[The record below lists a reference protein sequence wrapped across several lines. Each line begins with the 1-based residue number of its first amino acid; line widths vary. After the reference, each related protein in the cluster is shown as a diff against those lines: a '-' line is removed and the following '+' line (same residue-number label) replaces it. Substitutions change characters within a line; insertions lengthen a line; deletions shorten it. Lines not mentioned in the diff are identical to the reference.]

1 LGWIKNSSNVK
12 EWQTISLTNAIM
24 THGSWQNLPKIPGKP
39 GFSRV
44 VRRLSSSSRRTNL
57 KNLKN
62 KKIMTLVKVNNNGQK
77 SLSSFVDEF
86 FQGFPAGLG
95 RDESFG
101 FPPVNIH
108 ETADAYH
115 LELSAPG
122 RSKED
127 FKLSVEAGQLTVAF
141 EKKEE
146 TKTEDYKTI
155 RKEFSFK
162 SFKRSF
168 NLDDRINSDGI
179 QAKYENGV
187 LKLLLP
193 KKEQVKE
200 STKQIS
206 VQ

>member
-1 LGWIKNSSNVK
+1 
-12 EWQTISLTNAIM
+12 
-24 THGSWQNLPKIPGKP
+24 
-39 GFSRV
+39 
-44 VRRLSSSSRRTNL
+44 
-57 KNLKN
+57 
-62 KKIMTLVKVNNNGQK
+62 MTLVKVNNNGQK
-77 SLSSFVDEF
+77 YLSSFVDEF
-86 FQGFPAGLG
+86 FQGFPTGLG
-95 RDESFG
+95 RDESLG

-108 ETADAYH
+108 ETTDAYH

-127 FKLSVEAGQLTVAF
+127 FKLSVDNGQLTVSF

-168 NLDDRINSDGI
+168 NLDDRIDSNGI

-193 KKEQVKE
+193 KKTQVKE
-200 STKQIS
+200 STKQITI
-206 VQ
+206 Q

>member
-1 LGWIKNSSNVK
+1 
-12 EWQTISLTNAIM
+12 
-24 THGSWQNLPKIPGKP
+24 
-39 GFSRV
+39 
-44 VRRLSSSSRRTNL
+44 
-57 KNLKN
+57 
-62 KKIMTLVKVNNNGQK
+62 MTLVKVNNNGQK

-86 FQGFPAGLG
+86 FQGFPAGLH
-95 RDESFG
+95 RDDSYN

-127 FKLSVEAGQLTVAF
+127 FKLSVDAGQLTVSF

-146 TKTEDYKTI
+146 TKTDDYKTI

-168 NLDDRINSDGI
+168 NLDDRIDSEGI

-200 STKQIS
+200 STKQITI
-206 VQ
+206 Q

>member
-1 LGWIKNSSNVK
+1 
-12 EWQTISLTNAIM
+12 
-24 THGSWQNLPKIPGKP
+24 
-39 GFSRV
+39 
-44 VRRLSSSSRRTNL
+44 
-57 KNLKN
+57 
-62 KKIMTLVKVNNNGQK
+62 MTLVKVNNNGHK
-77 SLSSFVDEF
+77 SLTSFVDEF
-86 FQGFPAGLG
+86 FQGLPAGLG

-108 ETADAYH
+108 ETTDAYH

-122 RSKED
+122 RNKED
-127 FKLSVEAGQLTVAF
+127 FKLSVDNGQLTIGF

-155 RKEFSFK
+155 RKEFSFR

-168 NLDDRINSDGI
+168 NLDERVDSNAI

-200 STKQIS
+200 TTRQIS
-206 VQ
+206 IQ

>member
-1 LGWIKNSSNVK
+1 
-12 EWQTISLTNAIM
+12 
-24 THGSWQNLPKIPGKP
+24 
-39 GFSRV
+39 
-44 VRRLSSSSRRTNL
+44 
-57 KNLKN
+57 
-62 KKIMTLVKVNNNGQK
+62 MTLVKVNNNGQK

-127 FKLSVEAGQLTVAF
+127 FKLAVEGGQLTVSF

-146 TKTEDYKTI
+146 TKTDDYKTI

-168 NLDDRINSDGI
+168 NLDDRINADGI

-187 LKLLLP
+187 LKLFLP
-193 KKEQVKE
+193 
-200 STKQIS
+200 
-206 VQ
+206 

>member
-1 LGWIKNSSNVK
+1 
-12 EWQTISLTNAIM
+12 
-24 THGSWQNLPKIPGKP
+24 
-39 GFSRV
+39 
-44 VRRLSSSSRRTNL
+44 
-57 KNLKN
+57 
-62 KKIMTLVKVNNNGQK
+62 MTLVKVNNNGHK
-77 SLSSFVDEF
+77 SLSGFVDEF

-108 ETADAYH
+108 ETSDAFH

-127 FKLSVEAGQLTVAF
+127 FKLALDNGLLTISF

-146 TKTEDYKTI
+146 NKTEEYKTI

-168 NLDDRINSDGI
+168 NLDDKIDSNGI

-187 LKLLLP
+187 LKLYLP

-200 STKQIS
+200 STKQITI
-206 VQ
+206 Q

>member
-1 LGWIKNSSNVK
+1 
-12 EWQTISLTNAIM
+12 
-24 THGSWQNLPKIPGKP
+24 
-39 GFSRV
+39 
-44 VRRLSSSSRRTNL
+44 
-57 KNLKN
+57 
-62 KKIMTLVKVNNNGQK
+62 MTLVKVNNNGHRGLTQ
-77 SLSSFVDEF
+77 FVDEF
-86 FQGFPAGLG
+86 LQGFPVK
-95 RDESFG
+95 DESFG

-108 ETADAYH
+108 ETTDAYH

-127 FKLSVEAGQLTVAF
+127 FKLSLDNGQLTISF

-146 TKTEDYKTI
+146 NRTEDYKTI
-155 RKEFSFK
+155 RKEFSFR

-168 NLDDRINSDGI
+168 NLDDRIDTNGI

-193 KKEQVKE
+193 KTEEKKE
-200 STKQIS
+200 SVKQIN

>member
-1 LGWIKNSSNVK
+1 
-12 EWQTISLTNAIM
+12 
-24 THGSWQNLPKIPGKP
+24 
-39 GFSRV
+39 
-44 VRRLSSSSRRTNL
+44 
-57 KNLKN
+57 
-62 KKIMTLVKVNNNGQK
+62 MTLVKVNNNGHR
-77 SLSSFVDEF
+77 SLSGFVDEF

-95 RDESFG
+95 RDESVG

-108 ETADAYH
+108 ETADAFH

-127 FKLSVEAGQLTVAF
+127 FKLAVENGQLTVSF

-162 SFKRSF
+162 GFKRSF
-168 NLDDRINSDGI
+168 NLDDRINADGI
-179 QAKYENGV
+179 QARYDNGV

-193 KKEQVKE
+193 KKEQVKD
-200 STKQIS
+200 STKQIQ

>member
-1 LGWIKNSSNVK
+1 LPEGAILSWIYTGNRS
-12 EWQTISLTNAIM
+12 EF
-24 THGSWQNLPKIPGKP
+24 PGK
-39 GFSRV
+39 GLFWRMVCGLIFTSRP
-44 VRRLSSSSRRTNL
+44 
-57 KNLKN
+57 N
-62 KKIMTLVKVNNNGQK
+62 KIYITQISITMTLVKVNNNGHK
-77 SLSSFVDEF
+77 SLTSFVDEF

-95 RDESFG
+95 REESYG

-127 FKLSVEAGQLTVAF
+127 FKLSVDNGQLTIGF
-141 EKKEE
+141 DKKEE
-146 TKTEDYKTI
+146 TRSEDYKTI

-168 NLDDRINSDGI
+168 NLDDRIDSNGI

-200 STKQIS
+200 STKQITI
-206 VQ
+206 Q

>member
-1 LGWIKNSSNVK
+1 MS
-12 EWQTISLTNAIM
+12 
-24 THGSWQNLPKIPGKP
+24 
-39 GFSRV
+39 FD
-44 VRRLSSSSRRTNL
+44 LSPAL
-57 KNLKN
+57 KQRA
-62 KKIMTLVKVNNNGQK
+62 MTLVKVNNNGGRG
-77 SLSSFVDEF
+77 LSQLVDEF
-86 FQGFPAGLG
+86 FQGFPVK
-95 RDESFG
+95 DESFG

-108 ETADAYH
+108 ETTDAYH

-127 FKLSVEAGQLTVAF
+127 FKLNLDNGQLTISF

-146 TKTEDYKTI
+146 TRTEEYKTI
-155 RKEFSFK
+155 RKEFSFR

-168 NLDDRINSDGI
+168 NLDDRINVEGI

-200 STKQIS
+200 TVKQIS

>member
-1 LGWIKNSSNVK
+1 
-12 EWQTISLTNAIM
+12 
-24 THGSWQNLPKIPGKP
+24 
-39 GFSRV
+39 
-44 VRRLSSSSRRTNL
+44 
-57 KNLKN
+57 
-62 KKIMTLVKVNNNGQK
+62 MTLVKVNNHAARN
-77 SLSSFVDEF
+77 LSSFVDEF
-86 FQGFPAGLG
+86 FQDLPHTLG
-95 RDESFG
+95 REGGFA

-108 ETADAYH
+108 ETKEAYH

-127 FKLSVEAGQLTVAF
+127 FQLSVDKGQLTVAF

-168 NLDDRINSDGI
+168 SLDDKIDSDGI

-187 LKLLLP
+187 LKLYLP

-200 STKQIS
+200 SSKQIS
-206 VQ
+206 IQ

>member
-1 LGWIKNSSNVK
+1 
-12 EWQTISLTNAIM
+12 
-24 THGSWQNLPKIPGKP
+24 
-39 GFSRV
+39 
-44 VRRLSSSSRRTNL
+44 
-57 KNLKN
+57 
-62 KKIMTLVKVNNNGQK
+62 MTLVKVNNNGQK

-127 FKLSVEAGQLTVAF
+127 FKLAIEGGQLTVSF

-146 TKTEDYKTI
+146 SKSEDYKTI

-168 NLDDRINSDGI
+168 NLDDRINADGI
-179 QAKYENGV
+179 QAKYDNGV

>member
-1 LGWIKNSSNVK
+1 
-12 EWQTISLTNAIM
+12 
-24 THGSWQNLPKIPGKP
+24 
-39 GFSRV
+39 
-44 VRRLSSSSRRTNL
+44 
-57 KNLKN
+57 
-62 KKIMTLVKVNNNGQK
+62 MTLVKVNNHGQK
-77 SLSSFVDEF
+77 NLSSFVDEF
-86 FQGFPAGLG
+86 FQGFPAGLH
-95 RDESFG
+95 RDESYF

-127 FKLSVEAGQLTVAF
+127 FKLSVDAGQLTVSF

-146 TKTEDYKTI
+146 TKSEDYKTI

-168 NLDDRINSDGI
+168 NLDDRIDSNGI

-193 KKEQVKE
+193 RKEQVKD
-200 STKQIS
+200 SAKQIAI
-206 VQ
+206 Q